1 MIAIIDLGIGNL
13 SNVKK
18 AVNGIITDRVKDI
31 EKADKIILPGV
42 GAFSAVMEKLNPLR
56 SVIIDSIN
64 RGKPFL
70 GICLGLQLMFESSEE
85 GKGKGL
91 GIFKGESLKFKNVRV
106 PHIGWNS
113 IIKVKESKILKG
125 VKNGEYFYFVH
136 SYFVRPE
143 DREIVAAETEHQ
155 GFHFV
160 SVVEKNNVF
169 GVQFHPEKSGEAGK
183 RILENF
189 KAL

>member
-18 AVNGIITDRVKDI
+18 AVNGIITDRAKDI

-91 GIFKGESLKFKNVRV
+91 GIFKGEAVKFKNVRV

-143 DREIVAAETEHQ
+143 DSEIVVAETEHQ
-155 GFHFV
+155 GFCFA
-160 SVVEKNNVF
+160 SVVEKDNVF